1 MAPSPILSRI
11 GADPA
16 LRALWPG
23 VGLGCL
29 AWRAHVQPE
38 NPALWVFFAQEI
50 LPGLRQRLQ
59 DAPLAELP
67 NLSESRLAYKAFGKD
82 PGRCRVSSEALCRRI
97 RQGKDLYRINS
108 VVDANN
114 LISLETGFSL
124 GSYDADRLE
133 GDLLL
138 RLGKA
143 GEAYAGIGK
152 EDIDLC
158 RLPVLADALGPFGSP
173 SSDSRRAMI
182 TPETRRVLTVIYGFS
197 GPQNL
202 DAALTLAC
210 ERLTAFAGA
219 QDCHAARI

>member
-1 MAPSPILSRI
+1 MSLCPILSRI

-16 LRALWPG
+16 LTALWPG
-23 VGLGCL
+23 MGLGCL
-29 AWRAHVQPE
+29 AWRARVLPE
-38 NPALWVFFAQEI
+38 NPALWAFFADEI

-59 DAPLAELP
+59 ETPLAQLP
-67 NLSESRLAYKAFGKD
+67 HLGESRRAYKAFGKD

-124 GSYDADRLE
+124 GSYDADRLQ
-133 GDLLL
+133 GDLRL
-138 RLGKA
+138 RLGKP

-152 EDIDLC
+152 DDIDLDG
-158 RLPVLADALGPFGSP
+158 LPVLADALGPFGSP

-182 TPETRRVLTVIYGFS
+182 RPETKHVLTVIYGFS
-197 GPQNL
+197 GPKSL
-202 DAALTLAC
+202 EAALVLAR
-210 ERLTAFAGA
+210 ERFTAFAGA
-219 QDCHAARI
+219 QGCEAVRI

>member
-1 MAPSPILSRI
+1 MAASPILSRI
-11 GADPA
+11 GADPS
-16 LRALWPG
+16 LKALWPG
-23 VGLGCL
+23 AGLGCL
-29 AWRAHVQPE
+29 AWRAHVLPE
-38 NPALWVFFAQEI
+38 NPALWVFFAEEI
-50 LPGLRQRLQ
+50 RPALHQKLQ
-59 DAPLAELP
+59 NAPLAELP

-97 RQGKDLYRINS
+97 RQGKELYHINS

-152 EDIDLC
+152 EDIDLH

-182 TPETRRVLTVIYGFS
+182 TRATQRVLTVIYGFS
-197 GPQNL
+197 GPENL
-202 DAALTLAC
+202 QAALTLAR

-219 QDCHAARI
+219 QDCDLLRV